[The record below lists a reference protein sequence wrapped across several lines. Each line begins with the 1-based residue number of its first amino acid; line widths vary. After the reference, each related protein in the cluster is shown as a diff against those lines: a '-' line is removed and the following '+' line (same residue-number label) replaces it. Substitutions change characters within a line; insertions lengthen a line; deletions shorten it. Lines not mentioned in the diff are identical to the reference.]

1 MLVIIHEFG
10 HFYFAKR
17 AGILVREFAIG
28 MGPKILSYRKN
39 GTTYTVRLLPLGGYV
54 RMAGYGDD
62 EAELRAGMPIKI
74 VLDQDDQVTHINL
87 SEKEQIQSLPM
98 ELTQFDLDK
107 ELFVEGMIPG
117 KNMPIRY
124 SVKRDALIIEPDGTE
139 VQVAPIEVQFQSA
152 SLWNRILTNFAGPM
166 NNFILGIIVF
176 SLLAF
181 MQGGVASN
189 DNVLGDIQPGSP
201 AEEAGLTQGDRV
213 VAIDDQEVGTWQEM
227 VVLIQQHP
235 NEEIA
240 LTVEAPEGGD
250 TKEISITPNEATT
263 EQGES
268 YGQIGVYQ
276 PFDQSFQAKVTF
288 GFTQTWFIITSIF
301 SLIGSMFTRGFDI
314 NAFGGPVAIYAA
326 TEEVVS
332 YGFMSVLSF
341 LGSLSVNLGTVN
353 LLPIPAL
360 DGGKILLNF
369 VEGVRGK
376 PLEPEKEGI
385 ITVIGV
391 GLLFVLMI
399 LITWNDIQR
408 FFFG

>member
-1 MLVIIHEFG
+1 
-10 HFYFAKR
+10 
-17 AGILVREFAIG
+17 
-28 MGPKILSYRKN
+28 
-39 GTTYTVRLLPLGGYV
+39 
-54 RMAGYGDD
+54 
-62 EAELRAGMPIKI
+62 
-74 VLDQDDQVTHINL
+74 
-87 SEKEQIQSLPM
+87 
-98 ELTQFDLDK
+98 
-107 ELFVEGMIPG
+107 
-117 KNMPIRY
+117 
-124 SVKRDALIIEPDGTE
+124 
-139 VQVAPIEVQFQSA
+139 
-152 SLWNRILTNFAGPM
+152 WNRILTHFAGPM

-213 VAIDDQEVGTWQEM
+213 VAIDDQAVGTWQEM

-301 SLIGSMFTRGFDI
+301 SLIGS
-314 NAFGGPVAIYAA
+314 
-326 TEEVVS
+326 
-332 YGFMSVLSF
+332 
-341 LGSLSVNLGTVN
+341 
-353 LLPIPAL
+353 
-360 DGGKILLNF
+360 
-369 VEGVRGK
+369 
-376 PLEPEKEGI
+376 
-385 ITVIGV
+385 
-391 GLLFVLMI
+391 
-399 LITWNDIQR
+399 
-408 FFFG
+408 